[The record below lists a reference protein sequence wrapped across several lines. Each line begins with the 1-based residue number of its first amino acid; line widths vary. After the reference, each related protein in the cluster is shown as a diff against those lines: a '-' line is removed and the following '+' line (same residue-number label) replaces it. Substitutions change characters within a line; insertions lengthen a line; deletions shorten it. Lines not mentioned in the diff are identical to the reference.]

1 ETMLKLHAVE
11 RNWRTLLE
19 ALDSIGEHLRD
30 NFAHYDTVF
39 KRCDRYF
46 MQKHGRK
53 ADTLHDIIVILNC
66 RGQARAQV
74 FLNDSDFDSLI
85 VLLNQFYRLRDV
97 HNAITYYYL
106 YFSQDKQHQRQLES
120 VINAANT
127 AKIFINSVQEE
138 GDQRRFAPKP
148 FGKEEVKPHRKVWH
162 VLSFLENSL
171 LGLRPILEQLED
183 WQLEHRVHL
192 DGQEI
197 DFLQPLLSYRYGRVT
212 EAKPTAPADDDEDG
226 GMLRGRRLR
235 GSQRQRQRQQ
245 QEPRRWEDQ
254 LRVHGEPIKV
264 APAFPKRFGGM
275 VNNYLSAR
283 DDHYLQQRV
292 DSYWEQEAALD
303 EWRRRPVVRQE
314 KQQQKQQPLLAIA
327 APPIASSRFQEASSG
342 RYLEQIVVPA
352 RPPSASYGT
361 DRGFEVSLGVTDGWN
376 R

>member
-97 HNAITYYYL
+97 HNAITSEILKPIYRYYYL

-138 GDQRRFAPKP
+138 GDQRRFAPKAIRQR
-148 FGKEEVKPHRKVWH
+148 GGEAA
-162 VLSFLENSL
+162 SQENSL

-197 DFLQPLLSYRYGRVT
+197 DFLQPLAFVPVRQ
-212 EAKPTAPADDDEDG
+212 DG

-245 QEPRRWEDQ
+245 QQEPR
-254 LRVHGEPIKV
+254 
-264 APAFPKRFGGM
+264 
-275 VNNYLSAR
+275 R

-361 DRGFEVSLGVTDGWN
+361 DRGFE
-376 R
+376 